1 MMKPLFQ
8 PRNILLL
15 FVLFLVPTFIATN
28 SLAAKAKAPVNQTS
42 KGIAVKGYD
51 MVAYFIA
58 GGKAKGDKN
67 ITHDWNGATW
77 RFSSE
82 ENRDLFAADPEK
94 YAPQYGGY
102 CAYGVAK
109 GATVS
114 FDPDAWKIV
123 DDKLYLNLS
132 KSIQKKWEK
141 DIPGYIETANSNW
154 PGLIAGN

>member
-1 MMKPLFQ
+1 MNTLIHA
-8 PRNILLL
+8 RR
-15 FVLFLVPTFIATN
+15 LFLLTAISIFAAVTLGTAI
-28 SLAAKAKAPVNQTS
+28 AAKSVSPVNQTS

-51 MVAYFIA
+51 MVSYFVN
-58 GGKAKGDKN
+58 GTKAKGDKT

-82 ENRDLFAADPEK
+82 ENRDLFAGNPEK
-94 YAPQYGGY
+94 YAPQFGGY

-141 DIPGYIETANSNW
+141 DIPGYIQTANANW
-154 PGLIAGN
+154 PGLLGN